1 MGTFGSATPL
11 PPRGPVTAGGQRSTA
26 GGRPSARTGG
36 RSGAA
41 RAAGPGLWAVWLT
54 IVPGIA
60 AADRL
65 TSVPYDDLPPLA
77 PRLVTFDRLPA
88 KAYPGYSFDHGL
100 AVAGARLG
108 ERFAGQR
115 LEAVRVDDGGPHD
128 RLAGR
133 PAAPLAIEPGARGE
147 GLSLSLHTAYRS
159 MALYPLGPLG
169 QPDPEARGEGSVA
182 IRFNEDACAVGFR
195 VHTEYVDAFGTTQGH
210 EGEIDAT
217 FYARDGARIGRVTI
231 TAPEGISAHGFL
243 DAEGAIAGLTLE
255 NRDPG
260 GVSFD
265 DLRFGCPAPIG

>member
-1 MGTFGSATPL
+1 MDMHGSDKTL
-11 PPRGPVTAGGQRSTA
+11 PPWIPVTARGPRPTA
-26 GGRPSARTGG
+26 GGRASARPGG

-41 RAAGPGLWAVWLT
+41 RAAGPGVWALWLAALPT
-54 IVPGIA
+54 AA

-65 TSVPYDDLPPLA
+65 TQVPYDDLPPLA
-77 PRLVTFDRLPA
+77 PNLVTFDRLPA

-100 AVAGARLG
+100 AVPGARLG

-133 PAAPLAIEPGARGE
+133 PSVPLTIEPGAPGE

-182 IRFNEDACAVGFR
+182 ILFAEDACAVGFR
-195 VHTEYVDAFGTTQGH
+195 VHTEYV
-210 EGEIDAT
+210 
-217 FYARDGARIGRVTI
+217 
-231 TAPEGISAHGFL
+231 
-243 DAEGAIAGLTLE
+243 
-255 NRDPG
+255 
-260 GVSFD
+260 
-265 DLRFGCPAPIG
+265 

>member
-1 MGTFGSATPL
+1 MGTFGSKMTL
-11 PPRGPVTAGGQRSTA
+11 PPRVPGTAAAGTDACS
-26 GGRPSARTGG
+26 GGRP
-36 RSGAA
+36 GAA
-41 RAAGPGLWAVWLT
+41 RAALRRVWALALAVL
-54 IVPGIA
+54 PAAA

-65 TSVPYDDLPPLA
+65 TPVPYDDLPPLA

-133 PAAPLAIEPGARGE
+133 PSAPLAVEPGAPGE

-169 QPDPEARGEGSVA
+169 QPAPEARGEGSVA
-182 IRFNEDACAVGFR
+182 IRFTRDACAVGFR
-195 VHTEYVDAFGTTQGH
+195 VHTEYVDAFGTTEGH
-210 EGEIDAT
+210 TGEIDAT
-217 FYARDGARIGRVTI
+217 FHARDGAEIGRVTI